1 MNVPHLLRR
10 GALRHPS
17 RPLWLTADRS
27 LTYAEGEQ
35 RLNRVARAL
44 GERGAPGD
52 RVALLMPNRFEG
64 LEAFLAVMAAG
75 MTAVPLN
82 TRLTADEH
90 AYIVRD
96 SGARIVVHAAE
107 FADTA
112 ADIRAATTDVAH
124 WIVVDGDGGADDYE
138 KLATTGSAEAPDTDP
153 APDDLAW
160 LFYTSGTTGAPKG
173 AMETHRNLLTM
184 AQHMLLDLVPD
195 AAPTDVVLHAAPIS
209 HGTASCML
217 PHLTVGAAQA
227 FPLTRS
233 FEPAAFFE
241 AVQRYRVTTVFL
253 APTMINRLTLSD
265 RRTAYDLSSLKTVV
279 YGGGPMYTDQLHAAM
294 DAFGPVFAQIYGQG
308 EAPMTVSVLPKAE
321 HVTGGDPARERRLAS
336 VGRECAAV
344 RVRVVDEDDRPLP
357 PGEKGEIVVRGDLV
371 MPGYWNR
378 PEATAETL
386 RGGWLHTGDVGHL
399 DDEGY
404 LYITDRMKDLII
416 SGGANLYPREI
427 EEVICLH
434 PGVAEVA
441 VIGVPDPD
449 WGESVKALVV
459 PRAGAELT
467 AEDVIAFCRE
477 HMSSYKK
484 PRSVEFLGELPKSAY
499 GKVLKRQL
507 RDPYWEGHERRV

>member
-10 GALRHPS
+10 GALRHPD
-17 RPLWLTADRS
+17 RPLWIAEDRTIS
-27 LTYAEGEQ
+27 YREGEK

-44 GERGAPGD
+44 LERGATGD

-75 MTAVPLN
+75 MAAVPLN
-82 TRLTADEH
+82 TRLTADEL

-96 SGARIVVHAAE
+96 CGARIIIYAAE
-107 FADTA
+107 FAETVAQVRSDSPE
-112 ADIRAATTDVAH
+112 VAH
-124 WIVVDGDGGADDYE
+124 WITVDDSEEDGYE
-138 KLATTGSAEAPDTDP
+138 VLATSGPAVAPDV
-153 APDDLAW
+153 APGPDELAW

-184 AQHMLLDLVPD
+184 TQHMLIDLVPD

-217 PHLTVGAAQA
+217 PHLTVGAAHA

-233 FEPAAFFE
+233 FEPEAVFE
-241 AVQRYRVTTVFL
+241 AIQRYRVTTSFL
-253 APTMINRLTLSD
+253 APTMINRLVASD
-265 RRTAYDLSSLKTVV
+265 RRTHFDLSSLKTVV
-279 YGGGPMYTDQLHAAM
+279 YGGGPMYADQLHAAM
-294 DAFGPVFAQIYGQG
+294 HAFGPIFAQIYGQG
-308 EAPMTVSVLPKAE
+308 EAPMTVCVLPKAE
-321 HVTGGDPARERRLAS
+321 HATGGDPLLERRLAS

-344 RVRVVDEDDRPLP
+344 RVRIVDEDDRPLP
-357 PGEKGEIVVRGDLV
+357 PGKKGEITVRGDLV

-378 PEATAETL
+378 SEATAEAL
-386 RGGWLHTGDVGHL
+386 RGDWLHTGDVGHL
-399 DDEGY
+399 DEDGY
-404 LYITDRMKDLII
+404 LYITDRIKDLII

-434 PGVAEVA
+434 PEVAEAA

-459 PRAGAELT
+459 RSPGSFLAED
-467 AEDVIAFCRE
+467 DVIAFCRE

-484 PRSVEFLGELPKSAY
+484 PRSVEFLSELPKNAY

-507 RDPYWEGHERRV
+507 RDQYWEGHERRI

>member
-10 GALRHPS
+10 GARRHPD
-17 RPLWLTADRS
+17 RPLWLAGDRTVS
-27 LTYAEGEQ
+27 YREGEL

-44 GERGAPGD
+44 GERGGPGD

-75 MTAVPLN
+75 MAAVPLN
-82 TRLTADEH
+82 TRLTAEEL
-90 AYIVRD
+90 AYVVRD
-96 SGARIVVHAAE
+96 SGARIVIHAAE

-112 ADIRAATTDVAH
+112 AEIRAGTTEVVH
-124 WIVVDGDGGADDYE
+124 WIVVGGEDDARDYE
-138 KLATTGSAEAPDTDP
+138 KLATTGSAEPLDIDP
-153 APDDLAW
+153 GPDDLAW
-160 LFYTSGTTGAPKG
+160 LFYTSGTTGSPKG

-184 AQHMLLDLVPD
+184 TQHMLLDLVPD

-233 FEPAAFFE
+233 FEPEAVFE
-241 AVQRYRVTTVFL
+241 AIQRYRVTTSFL
-253 APTMINRLTLSD
+253 APTMIHRLTASD
-265 RRTAYDLSSLKTVV
+265 RRTDYDLSSLKTVI
-279 YGGGPMYTDQLHAAM
+279 YGGGPMYADQLQAAM

-308 EAPMTVSVLPKAE
+308 EAPMTISVLPKAE
-321 HVTGGDPARERRLAS
+321 HVTGDDPVLRQRLAS

-344 RVRVVDEDDRPLP
+344 RVRVVDEDGRPLP
-357 PGEKGEIVVRGDLV
+357 PLEKGEIAVSGDLV

-378 PEATAETL
+378 PEATAEAL
-386 RGGWLHTGDVGHL
+386 RDGWLHTGDVGHL
-399 DDEGY
+399 DEDGY

-427 EEVICLH
+427 EEVLCLH
-434 PGVAEVA
+434 PDVAEAA
-441 VIGVPDPD
+441 VIGVPDPE

-459 PRAGAELT
+459 ARPGSAPTE
-467 AEDVIAFCRE
+467 EEIVSFCRE
-477 HMSSYKK
+477 HMASYKK
-484 PRSVEFLGELPKSAY
+484 PRSVEFLGELPKNAY

-507 RDPYWEGHERRV
+507 RDQYWEGHERRV